1 MPRQPRLDATG
12 TLHHVMIR
20 GIDGKGIFRNTQ
32 DREDFVTRTRIL
44 AWPFLGNHVHGFWVE
59 SMGLGSSLNN

>member
-1 MPRQPRLDATG
+1 
-12 TLHHVMIR
+12 MIR